1 MNLYEKMFAVT
12 KKALFEGQFAPLIA
26 PRALT
31 VPLGRVGLRPDP
43 AQPVDTIVNDFGL
56 SANSLRADVLRHL
69 TSTIGKDVPNASTFD
84 WRMALSFA
92 IRERIVAPWFA
103 STRRTWA
110 EDRKRVY
117 YLSMEFLIGRLL
129 EDACVNLGLREM
141 AIEVMDGFGQDFR
154 ALVED
159 EPDAALGNGG
169 LGRLAACFM
178 ESMATVGCP
187 AYGYGIRYEHGLFR
201 QSFLSGEQ
209 REQPDD
215 WLLHRN
221 PWEFDRPES
230 AYTIPFKGIVETRD
244 GREVWVPG
252 ETVFASAYDT
262 PVIGWRGK
270 WANTLRL
277 WSALPTKQFD
287 LDRFNRGDY
296 TAAAEP
302 EALARTLSRVLYPD
316 DTTYQGK
323 ELRLK
328 QEFFMTSAALQD
340 ILRRYLANHSDLKAL
355 PNFVAIQMN
364 DTHPAIAGPE
374 LIRLLVDEHHMDF
387 DDALGI
393 AQNCLGYTNHTLLP
407 EALERWATFT
417 FGNVLP
423 RHMQI
428 VERIDAWHRN
438 ANPSRPHYVGI
449 VKHHEVRMGELAFI
463 MAHKVNGVSALHSDL
478 VKSSL
483 FPELNRLHPDRI
495 INQTNG
501 VTPRRW
507 LKMCN
512 QPLSGLIT
520 DTIGQGWESNLDRLK
535 ELEPAIETTSFRADF
550 GNAKRANKVAL
561 AGWIKTHCG
570 ITVSPDALF
579 DVQIKRIHEYKRQL
593 LNVLQTVAHWNRLRE
608 NPGGVHVPRVKI
620 FGGKSAPG
628 YAVAKEII
636 HLINDIGS
644 TINAD
649 PVTGDLL
656 KVVFPANYNVSMAEH
671 LIPAADLSEQIS
683 TAGKEASGTGNMK
696 FMINGAPTIGTL
708 DGANVEILKEVGSE
722 NFFLF
727 GMTTDQANTRR
738 ENPDHARHAIEA
750 SPALQLVLQQI
761 ADGVFSPGH
770 IDRYHDLVNRIWNHD
785 YFLVASDFDAYDTAQ
800 IEVDKAFADR
810 DRWIKMAA
818 LNTARSGF
826 FSSDRTIRNYMR
838 DIWSIPSAL

>member
-1 MNLYEKMFAVT
+1 
-12 KKALFEGQFAPLIA
+12 
-26 PRALT
+26 
-31 VPLGRVGLRPDP
+31 
-43 AQPVDTIVNDFGL
+43 VNDL
-56 SANSLRADVLRHL
+56 SLTPNLLQADIARHL
-69 TSTIGKDVPNASTFD
+69 TFTLGKDAPNASVYD

-92 IRERIVAPWFA
+92 IRDRIVEPWFA

-129 EDACVNLGLREM
+129 EDATINLGLRDVAEEAM
-141 AIEVMDGFGQDFR
+141 TALGQDFR
-154 ALVED
+154 TIVEN

-178 ESMATVGCP
+178 ESMATLGCP

-201 QSFLSGEQ
+201 QRFEAGQQVETP
-209 REQPDD
+209 ED
-215 WLLHRN
+215 WLTQAH
-221 PWEFDRPES
+221 PWEFARPES
-230 AYTIPFKGIVETRD
+230 AYTIPFKGEVETRD

-252 ETVFASAYDT
+252 ETVLAEAHDT
-262 PVIGWRGK
+262 PVIGWQGK

-277 WSALPTKQFD
+277 WAAKPTTLFD

-296 TAAAEP
+296 AAAAEP

-328 QEFFMTSAALQD
+328 QEFFLTSAALQD
-340 ILRRYLANHSDLKAL
+340 ILRRYLARHSDLKAL
-355 PNFVAIQMN
+355 PNHVAIQMN

-374 LIRLLVDEHHMDF
+374 LIRLLMDEHGMGF
-387 DDALGI
+387 DDALQTARG
-393 AQNCLGYTNHTLLP
+393 CLGYTNHTLLP

-428 VERIDAWHRN
+428 VERIDSWHRRTY
-438 ANPSRPHYVGI
+438 PSRPHYVGI

-478 VKSSL
+478 VKKNL
-483 FPELNRLHPDRI
+483 FPELERLHPGRI

-507 LKMCN
+507 LKMAN
-512 QPLSGLIT
+512 RPLAKLIT
-520 DTIGQGWESNLDRLK
+520 DSIGDGWEDDLDRLRG
-535 ELEPAIETTSFRADF
+535 LEAHVKDKAFRDAF
-550 GNAKRANKVAL
+550 GAAKRANKVQL
-561 AGWIKTHCG
+561 SNWIAAECG
-570 ITVSPDALF
+570 VKVNPDALF

-593 LNVLQTVAHWNRLRE
+593 LNILETIAHWHKIRS
-608 NPGGVHVPRVKI
+608 NPKGDWVPRVKI

-636 HLINDIGS
+636 HLINDVAQVV
-644 TINAD
+644 NND

-656 KVVFPANYNVSMAEH
+656 KIVYPANYNVSMAER

-696 FMINGAPTIGTL
+696 FMMNGAPTIGTL
-708 DGANVEILKEVGSE
+708 DGANVEILEEVGAE

-727 GMTTDQANTRR
+727 GLTAEEVTRR
-738 ENPDHARHAIEA
+738 REDPDHSKKAIEA
-750 SPALQLVLQQI
+750 SQPLQDVLQMI
-761 ADGVFSPGH
+761 AEGRFSPDH
-770 IDRYHDLVNRIWNHD
+770 TDRYHGLVHRVWHHD
-785 YFLVASDFDAYDTAQ
+785 YFLVASDFDAYHAAQ
-800 IEVDKAFADR
+800 GEVDRAYKDADR
-810 DRWIKMAA
+810 WAGMAA
-818 LNTARSGF
+818 MNTARSGF
-826 FSSDRTIRNYMR
+826 FSSDRTIRSYM
-838 DIWSIPSAL
+838 DQIWGVTSAL